1 MTKQKRIAKAL
12 NRLDNLAFEL
22 RMAISA
28 LQSELNDSKTVS
40 TTIQPD
46 FEESEVEL
54 NYTGEAV
61 LTRSGKRNV
70 VLPE

>member
-54 NYTGEAV
+54 SYTGEAV
-61 LTRSGKRNV
+61 LTQSGKRNV